1 MSRHAILPFVRRLKI
16 IDKESRTVTLGRVLN
31 PPQLRLIDSVEQ
43 DVRDGRPIRYITLK
57 ARQVGISTVT
67 EAMAFQF
74 AICMNRSRGLIVS
87 HTGDSTKHLMDM
99 SHHYWDSFW
108 AAPLYKT
115 TSSARDRL
123 AWDPTKSS
131 ISLLPA
137 KSLEGARSRTLHFV
151 HASEAA
157 FWPHPRELMK
167 GLSQGVPRVAL
178 SAIFVESTANGVG
191 NWFHETWEAAKRG
204 DVEYKPMFFPW
215 WTHPEYNAH
224 HIGRGDEARKLLLAK
239 TSSGGT
245 LDDEEWHL
253 YRGLVQRGMGEGEI
267 QSRLVW
273 RRLTLAT
280 ELSGSLDDFHQE
292 YPSTDDEAFLSTG
305 RNVFDLTQLRAA
317 YAPLIPARGKLV
329 RDARARSGV
338 TFVDDPAGPLH
349 VYQFPSERTPG
360 SYVVGIDNSKA
371 ARFGDFAVAQVLD
384 RRTMAHCATW
394 RDRGHKDLDFGEQ
407 MILLGHW
414 YDEAMLAPE
423 YNFNGAVISGILQAR
438 YKNLYVHRK
447 AGKIRGL
454 HDDVFGWPMTD
465 QTKYEAMD
473 HLKKEVWLASQS
485 QSDFRIKD
493 QDTYQEM
500 KNYIINDAGRFE
512 NSKQAQHDDTVTSM
526 AIAVSVAVLE
536 RANLP
541 VVPGAMGGT
550 DPAVMAGMREVRE
563 LQDGLDLA
571 PVSKRRDDGS
581 HGLVLPPTVSPF
593 GPRQG
598 DGDMFG
604 DGKWE
609 W

>member
-239 TSSGGT
+239 T
-245 LDDEEWHL
+245 
-253 YRGLVQRGMGEGEI
+253 QRG
-267 QSRLVW
+267 
-273 RRLTLAT
+273 
-280 ELSGSLDDFHQE
+280 H
-292 YPSTDDEAFLSTG
+292 
-305 RNVFDLTQLRAA
+305 
-317 YAPLIPARGKLV
+317 
-329 RDARARSGV
+329 
-338 TFVDDPAGPLH
+338 
-349 VYQFPSERTPG
+349 
-360 SYVVGIDNSKA
+360 
-371 ARFGDFAVAQVLD
+371 
-384 RRTMAHCATW
+384 
-394 RDRGHKDLDFGEQ
+394 
-407 MILLGHW
+407 
-414 YDEAMLAPE
+414 
-423 YNFNGAVISGILQAR
+423 
-438 YKNLYVHRK
+438 
-447 AGKIRGL
+447 
-454 HDDVFGWPMTD
+454 
-465 QTKYEAMD
+465 
-473 HLKKEVWLASQS
+473 
-485 QSDFRIKD
+485 
-493 QDTYQEM
+493 
-500 KNYIINDAGRFE
+500 AGR
-512 NSKQAQHDDTVTSM
+512 
-526 AIAVSVAVLE
+526 
-536 RANLP
+536 
-541 VVPGAMGGT
+541 
-550 DPAVMAGMREVRE
+550 
-563 LQDGLDLA
+563 
-571 PVSKRRDDGS
+571 
-581 HGLVLPPTVSPF
+581 
-593 GPRQG
+593 
-598 DGDMFG
+598 
-604 DGKWE
+604 
-609 W
+609 